1 MENNDH
7 IVVFRQYENAIDA
20 NIAKSKL
27 DAYGIPCFLTEE
39 NMSNLYPG
47 PNMFSIK
54 VRLHIFDYDK
64 ERAEQILKEGNL
76 SVDTG
81 STTRCPKCSSARI
94 ERTFPKKSADSIKY
108 LFFGVLFPDEKIN
121 HCLDCDTEF

>member
-1 MENNDH
+1 MESSDH
-7 IVVFRQYENAIDA
+7 IIVFRQYENAIAA

-47 PNMFSIK
+47 PNMFAIN

-64 ERAEQILKEGNL
+64 ERAERVMEEENL
-76 SVDTG
+76 RVDTEY
-81 STTRCPKCSSARI
+81 TTRCPKCHSTKL

-108 LFFGVLFPDEKIN
+108 LFFGILFPDEKIN

>member
-1 MENNDH
+1 MEDNDH
-7 IVVFRQYENAIDA
+7 IIVFRQYENSIDA

-47 PNMFSIK
+47 PNMFAIK
-54 VRLHIFDYDK
+54 VRLHLFDYDK
-64 ERAEQILKEGNL
+64 ERADQILKEGNL
-76 SVDTG
+76 SIDREVTTTCPNCH
-81 STTRCPKCSSARI
+81 STRL

-108 LFFGVLFPDEKIN
+108 LFFGVFFPDEKIN
-121 HCLDCDTEF
+121 HCMDCDTEF